1 MRKLQEQIADLAS
14 VIKAVRQNSH
24 LETQDGDEEHEV
36 HRGLMDCVDKMRL
49 QQQEERKSMIA
60 LFQRHCQVVMCR
72 RVKSA
77 TRIFSRSRRG
87 VLD

>member
-24 LETQDGDEEHEV
+24 PVTQDGDEEHEV

-60 LFQRHCQVVMCR
+60 LFQRHCQVV
-72 RVKSA
+72 
-77 TRIFSRSRRG
+77 IFVVRKVPHVFSLIALCGRKQ
-87 VLD
+87 